1 MVSKQKFVPA
11 ELKVLGVCSHSALG
25 RAIEIML
32 KAIGFGT
39 VEMVTPLE
47 AEKKAQKL
55 DPHLILFTEDYLV
68 STDGK
73 HLQNWCDGVQT
84 VILLKQQNAQNVLR
98 SKEMGFDSIVF
109 GDTSL
114 DKMYV
119 AISRVYRRYHSI

>member
-73 HLQNWCDGVQT
+73 HLQNWSPRHVDMSGCLDN
-84 VILLKQQNAQNVLR
+84 LLP
-98 SKEMGFDSIVF
+98 SSI
-109 GDTSL
+109 
-114 DKMYV
+114 
-119 AISRVYRRYHSI
+119 SINTH